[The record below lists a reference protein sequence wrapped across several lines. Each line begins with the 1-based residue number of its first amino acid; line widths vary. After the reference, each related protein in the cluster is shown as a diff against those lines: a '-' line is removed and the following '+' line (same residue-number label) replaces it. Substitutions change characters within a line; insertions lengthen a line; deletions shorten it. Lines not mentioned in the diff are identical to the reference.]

1 MLGET
6 EGPTARDITQLALDH
21 PGARDPAYRARRD
34 RIAELAL
41 DARAGGHELPA
52 LEYTEEENTT
62 WRTVTERLADL
73 HSRLASAAYLRCRER
88 LPITTRRI
96 PQLRDLS
103 EALRP
108 IQGFRLAAIP
118 GLVEAR
124 LFLAR
129 LGERVMP
136 CTQYIRH
143 ASRPEYTP
151 EPDVVHEVVGHV
163 PLFADAEF
171 ASLSETLGRAAAR
184 ASGEQVQL
192 LERLYWFTLEFGL
205 VEESGG
211 LKAYGAGLLSSFGEL
226 PHAFSD
232 EVDRR
237 PFDVEVVVDTA
248 YDFCRMQDRLFVV
261 PSFEVLRR
269 DVEAFLRSGR
279 YLDAGRSEPP
289 GGPRTPPRQ
298 A

>member
-1 MLGET
+1 MLGGTDE
-6 EGPTARDITQLALDH
+6 PTAARDITLLPLDH
-21 PGARDPAYRARRD
+21 PGARDPAYRTRRD
-34 RIAELAL
+34 RIAAVAL
-41 DARAGGHELPA
+41 DARARGEELPR
-52 LEYTEEENTT
+52 LEYSEEEDAT

-73 HSRLASAAYLRCRER
+73 HARFASEAYRRCRER

-108 IQGFRLAAIP
+108 FQGFRLAAIP
-118 GLVEAR
+118 GLVDAR
-124 LFLAR
+124 TFLSR

-163 PLFADAEF
+163 PLFAEAEF
-171 ASLSETLGRAAAR
+171 ASLSEALGRAAAR
-184 ASGEQVQL
+184 ASGEQVRL

-211 LKAYGAGLLSSFGEL
+211 CRAYGAGLLSSFGEL

-232 EVDRR
+232 DVERR
-237 PFDVEVVVDTA
+237 PFDVEEVVDTA
-248 YDFCRMQDRLFVV
+248 YEFSRMQDRLFVV
-261 PSFEVLRR
+261 PSFAVLRR
-269 DVEAFLRSGR
+269 EVEAFLRSTR
-279 YLDAGRSEPP
+279 YLGATGE
-289 GGPRTPPRQ
+289 
-298 A
+298 

>member
-1 MLGET
+1 MLEGT
-6 EGPTARDITQLALDH
+6 EGPTTARDITQLALDH

-34 RIAELAL
+34 RIARVAL
-41 DARAGGHELPA
+41 DARAGGHEPPV
-52 LEYTEEENTT
+52 LEYTEEEDAT
-62 WRTVTERLADL
+62 WRTVTERLAGL
-73 HSRLASAAYLRCRER
+73 HDRLASAAYLRCRAR
-88 LPITTRRI
+88 LPITTHRI

-118 GLVEAR
+118 GLVDAR
-124 LFLAR
+124 AFLSR

-163 PLFADAEF
+163 PLFAEAEF
-171 ASLSETLGRAAAR
+171 ASLSEELGRAAAR
-184 ASGEQVQL
+184 ASGEQVRL

-211 LKAYGAGLLSSFGEL
+211 LRAYGAGLLSSFGEL

-232 EVDRR
+232 GVERR
-237 PFDVEVVVDTA
+237 PFVVEEVVDTD
-248 YDFCRMQDRLFVV
+248 YEFSRMQDRLFVI
-261 PSFEVLRR
+261 PSFAALRSEVN
-269 DVEAFLRSGR
+269 AFLSSPR
-279 YLDAGRSEPP
+279 YLAAG
-289 GGPRTPPRQ
+289 G
-298 A
+298 